1 MTTTLES
8 PPAVLSAP
16 LERHAR
22 TYIAA
27 RRMTGVKLL
36 EAIAALA
43 AARDVAAHGE
53 WGLFLEAV
61 GLDESRARA
70 QIRLHEACLT
80 DASMRRLIESGALT
94 ENVARELLPAP
105 PETRAALLDAPTPPT
120 LADVRRAKAPRR
132 GMGDGEQ
139 GMGDEERAAPPALP
153 PLPEPLRR
161 TWTRWQ
167 DDDTGRIGMR
177 HTSGYILAGTDPAAL
192 EQQAAA
198 LARPLAELA
207 DHGWRVFYDPMADG
221 RADMHAYTA
230 IHEAFSPISAA
241 SVERLA
247 LAAWHERMAG
257 ERYPDMPSDV
267 IDALWLAGFE
277 WSGRAWTRGAERID
291 EHDDLGALRYELGL
305 ETRDPRPE
313 TRAHLPSDWQEAKAR
328 IAQLGQHLDM
338 NEFGQ
343 FSVTDADGKLVF
355 KTVTG
360 ENMWASVGVYL
371 DNKERARSAQSAQST
386 LACTRCGVPITNG
399 HFDGQCGPCYRGQ
412 PPIYRPTIPEWN
424 AATARAAAIGLRISQ
439 ADDGSVGFTRTA
451 DNAVAGGAVDWPAA
465 LELLA
470 HKEQAP
476 TPAAPTTP
484 APLAALA
491 AKLTTPEAAISYR
504 AIGMLLRASGVL
516 PVLPVRPK
524 APRSADISVQTKY
537 LTDLERY
544 ADAMERALK
553 GETA

>member
-1 MTTTLES
+1 MTIHLES

-16 LERHAR
+16 LEQHAR

-94 ENVARELLPAP
+94 ESVARELLPAP

-120 LADVRRAKAPRR
+120 LADVRRAKRP
-132 GMGDGEQ
+132 EP
-139 GMGDEERAAPPALP
+139 EPEPERAAPPALP
-153 PLPEPLRR
+153 SLPPALAR

-167 DDDTGRIGMR
+167 DDDGRIGMQ
-177 HTSGYILAGTDPAAL
+177 HASGYILAGADPAAL
-192 EQQAAA
+192 EQQATA
-198 LARPLAELA
+198 LARPLAELS
-207 DHGWRVFYDPMADG
+207 DHGWRVFYDPSAEG
-221 RADMHAYTA
+221 RADLHAYTA
-230 IHEAFSPISAA
+230 IHEECSPISAA

-257 ERYPDMPSDV
+257 ERYPDMPDDV
-267 IDALWLAGFE
+267 IDALWLAGFD

-305 ETRDPRPE
+305 EARDAP
-313 TRAHLPSDWQEAKAR
+313 
-328 IAQLGQHLDM
+328 
-338 NEFGQ
+338 
-343 FSVTDADGKLVF
+343 
-355 KTVTG
+355 
-360 ENMWASVGVYL
+360 
-371 DNKERARSAQSAQST
+371 
-386 LACTRCGVPITNG
+386 LAPAVLRCTQCGTAITNG

-412 PPIYRPTIPEWN
+412 PPTYRPTNPEWN
-424 AATARAAAIGLRISQ
+424 AATARAAAIGLRLSQ
-439 ADDGSVGFTRTA
+439 ADDGTVAFRRMA
-451 DNAVAGGAVDWPAA
+451 DNGIAGGAVDWPAA

-470 HKEQAP
+470 HKEQ
-476 TPAAPTTP
+476 TPAPGAATTP

-491 AKLTTPEAAISYR
+491 AKLTTPEAATSYR

-516 PVLPVRPK
+516 PALPVRPRP
-524 APRSADISVQTKY
+524 PRSADISVQTKY